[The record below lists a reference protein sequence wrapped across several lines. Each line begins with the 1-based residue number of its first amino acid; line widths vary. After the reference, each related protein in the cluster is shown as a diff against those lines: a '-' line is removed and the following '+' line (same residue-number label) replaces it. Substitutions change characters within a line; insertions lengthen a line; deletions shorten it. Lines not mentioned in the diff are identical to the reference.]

1 MQRAYMKRMSD
12 ISWHIPDPERQ
23 AEFYADVPLKR
34 ALAWVI
40 DTLIIVAICMLIV
53 LATLFV
59 SALFWPLLLLAVGLA
74 YRTATLAQRSATLG
88 MRLLSIEFRTMKG
101 ERLDMT
107 QAFLHSLGLTISFA
121 IPVIQIISAV
131 LMVTTQRGQ
140 GLTDFALGTVA
151 LNRRAGA

>member
-1 MQRAYMKRMSD
+1 MSD